1 MIKKNWK
8 SIFFSYLNNM
18 IIILFCASIIL
29 PFISVFFTSLSTSAG
44 ASMGSFKI
52 NWDKLSLE
60 NYKSMLNN
68 HFIWSGYAITVF
80 RTIVGT
86 VLTVL
91 LTSIGAYCMSKP
103 YFPNRTF
110 WMSFI
115 LFTMYFGGGLI
126 PTYMVYCAYGL
137 KDSVWVMIL
146 PSLVGAY
153 NLIIMRNFFQQVPAS
168 LEESARI
175 DGAGDLRILFSIM
188 YPVSKPVLMTV
199 ALWVA
204 VGHWNSWYDCLV
216 YIRDTNKFVLQIVLR
231 RIVLLGA
238 RQMMEAG
245 VTEDIVGNPDGLKAA
260 AIFVT
265 TIPILCVYPFIQ
277 KYFVKGV
284 MVGSLKG

>member
-1 MIKKNWK
+1 MNKRNWK
-8 SIFFSYLNNM
+8 SNFFYYLNKI
-18 IIILFCASIIL
+18 IIILFCGSIIF
-29 PFISVFFTSLSTSAG
+29 PFISLLFTSLTTSAG
-44 ASMGSFKI
+44 ASMGSFNI
-52 NWDKLSLE
+52 DWDNLTLE

-68 HFIWSGYAITVF
+68 KFIWSGYRVTLF

-86 VLTVL
+86 VLSVL
-91 LTSIGAYCMSKP
+91 MTSIGAYCMSRP
-103 YFPNRTF
+103 YFPNRAF

-115 LFTMYFGGGLI
+115 IFTMYFGGGLI
-126 PTYMVYCAYGL
+126 PTYVLYCSYGL

-146 PSLVGAY
+146 PGLVGAY

-231 RIVLLGA
+231 RIVLQGTTE
-238 RQMMEAG
+238 MMKAG
-245 VTEDIVGNPDGLKAA
+245 LAEDVVGNPDGLKAA

-265 TIPILCVYPFIQ
+265 TIPILCVYPFVQ